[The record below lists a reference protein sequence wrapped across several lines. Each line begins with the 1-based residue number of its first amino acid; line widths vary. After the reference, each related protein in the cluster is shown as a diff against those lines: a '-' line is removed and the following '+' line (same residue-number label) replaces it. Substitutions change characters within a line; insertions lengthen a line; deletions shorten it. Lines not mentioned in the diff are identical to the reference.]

1 MTKSNIKPFYGR
13 RDNAEDPHE
22 YVQNI
27 EYAIK
32 LEKRHFHDPNYNW
45 DEDRCILFRQNLK
58 DKAELW
64 NFSKDTR
71 STKWMRRLD
80 DSRCEDLESQAG
92 KLESFGLNVVQGI
105 ADRTQKQR
113 ILFNLPLGRNR
124 RTGRGFMQGTNWTGS
139 LCTLERGWI
148 PDIRISNSS
157 QTFNMANPSAMTGAI
172 ALKEP
177 LPNLKVSQRHTGHH
191 ALHQI
196 YFVGNLAEWPNFA
209 FLPSAFSLITTHTL
223 ISPSHT
229 TINQYGKCNYTEHV
243 YVSCENDVQGRLFE
257 RVGQVLGAVLKAQQQ
272 DIKMSSF
279 KGAILPH
286 PGYAKA
292 PDFVTI
298 DRSGIAMA
306 VGEARC
312 GTSNY

>member
-22 YVQNI
+22 YVQDI

-32 LEKRHFHDPNYNW
+32 LEKRHFHDPDYDW

-64 NFSKDTR
+64 YSQLSRATKDNWGLLKEEFLKRYQIDEVDAATR
-71 STKWMRRLD
+71 RFQVSQRVATLSQGPNEHILD
-80 DSRCEDLESQAG
+80 YLNRCEDLESQAG

-229 TINQYGKCNYTEHV
+229 TINQYGKCNCSYHR
-243 YVSCENDVQGRLFE
+243 G
-257 RVGQVLGAVLKAQQQ
+257 
-272 DIKMSSF
+272 
-279 KGAILPH
+279 
-286 PGYAKA
+286 
-292 PDFVTI
+292 
-298 DRSGIAMA
+298 
-306 VGEARC
+306 
-312 GTSNY
+312 